1 MKKFFLAILC
11 LFMLIACVNA
21 SDLASQ
27 DFENFT
33 IDIPSDASFVEAIPA
48 GTSFTG
54 DANGNLVALD
64 SNPYWCDEDLGMS
77 IEYGKM
83 DYKKMIE
90 ERYEGAASSSDD
102 GDIHVYDISDCEY
115 NNDCKYAVCVADG
128 DQSTVIICGNDLDTL
143 NEMAKT
149 VKFD

>member
-1 MKKFFLAILC
+1 MKKLFLGIFC
-11 LFMLIACVNA
+11 LLMLIACVSA
-21 SDLASQ
+21 SDLVSE

-33 IDIPSDASFVEAIPA
+33 IDIPSDSSFVEAIPA

-54 DANGNLVALD
+54 DASGNLVAAD
-64 SNPYWCDEDLGMS
+64 SNPYWTDENNDIS

-90 ERYEGAASSSDD
+90 ERYEGAASSSDE
-102 GDIHVYDISDCEY
+102 GDIHVYDISNCEY
-115 NNDCKYAVCVADG
+115 NNDCKNAVCVANG
-128 DQSTVIICGNDLDTL
+128 DQATVIICGNDLDTL

-149 VKFD
+149 VKFK